1 MRAVR
6 FNGPGTVPVL
16 TEVPEPV
23 ITQGTDECV
32 IEVLACGICHSDLHA
47 VAGDYPTTLPVTLGH
62 EIVGHHPRLG
72 NVLVYAPWGCGASD
86 CFACASGQE
95 NICRN
100 SSEVGLVV
108 DGGYAERVRI
118 RDARYL
124 VPIGDLDPAVAA
136 PLACGGLT
144 AYRAV
149 KHALPFLGTP
159 SWSSI
164 GNPSG
169 RSRAL
174 VIGAGGLGQY
184 GLQYLRAL
192 TDAEVTVVDSSAAK
206 REKALALGA
215 HAVVAP
221 GEAEGVFSA
230 VIDFVGAQATL
241 ETAAAHAA
249 RQGIIVLVGLF
260 GGQIPFGLG
269 LVPHETRLMTSI
281 WGSLAELHELVAL
294 VQRHEISSEVEVIG
308 LADVPAAHDRLDR
321 GDVRGRFVID
331 PTR

>member
-6 FNGPGTVPVL
+6 FNGPGTAL
-16 TEVPEPV
+16 ELAEVPEPAA
-23 ITQGTDECV
+23 GPGECV
-32 IEVLACGICHSDLHA
+32 IDVVACGICHSDLHA

-62 EIVGHHPRLG
+62 EIVGRHAELG
-72 NVLVYAPWGCGASD
+72 NVLVYAPWGCGRPD

-118 RDARYL
+118 RDTRYL
-124 VPIGDLDPAVAA
+124 VPIGDLDPAMAA

-149 KHALPFLGTP
+149 KHTLPFLGTP
-159 SWSSI
+159 SWSSLT
-164 GNPSG
+164 NPTG

-184 GLQYLRAL
+184 GLQYLLAL
-192 TDAEVTVVDSSAAK
+192 TDAEVTVVDSAPAK
-206 REKALALGA
+206 REQALALGA
-215 HAVVAP
+215 HAAVAP
-221 GEAEGVFSA
+221 GEVEGIFSA
-230 VIDFVGAQATL
+230 VVDFVGAQATL

-260 GGQIPFGLG
+260 GGRIPFGLG

-281 WGSLAELHELVAL
+281 WGSLDELHELVAL
-294 VQRHEISSEVEVIG
+294 VQQHGIRSEVEHVG
-308 LADVPAAHDRLDR
+308 LADVAGAHERLHH

>member
-6 FNGPGTVPVL
+6 FHGPGTALDL
-16 TEVPEPV
+16 TEIPEPDVGAGAV
-23 ITQGTDECV
+23 IDV
-32 IEVLACGICHSDLHA
+32 VACGICHSDLHA

-62 EIVGHHPRLG
+62 EVVGRHPTLG
-72 NVLVYAPWGCGASD
+72 NVLVYAPWGCRASD

-95 NICRN
+95 NICPN

-108 DGGYAERVRI
+108 DGGYAERILVR
-118 RDARYL
+118 DERYL
-124 VPIGDLDPAVAA
+124 VPIGDLDPFAAA

-149 KHALPFLGTP
+149 KHTLPFLGTP
-159 SWSSI
+159 SWSSMT
-164 GNPSG
+164 NPSG
-169 RSRAL
+169 RPRAL
-174 VIGAGGLGQY
+174 IIGAGGLGQL
-184 GLQYLRAL
+184 GLQYLLAL
-192 TDAEVTVVDSSAAK
+192 TDAEVTVVDASPAK
-206 REKALALGA
+206 REQALALGA
-215 HAVVAP
+215 HAALAP
-221 GEAEGVFSA
+221 GAVEGIFSA

-249 RQGIIVLVGLF
+249 RQGIIVLVGLY
-260 GGQIPFGLG
+260 GGSIPFGLG

-281 WGSLAELHELVAL
+281 WGSLEELHELVTL
-294 VQRHEISSEVEVIG
+294 VQQHGIRSEVELIG
-308 LADVPAAHDRLDR
+308 LADVTAAHARLHH